1 MYATVFNTY
10 VKPQII
16 LSLHKSQNKFKTS
29 SLRHFCM
36 NFYSALRK
44 EKITLLQV
52 KNNMAADLE
61 RLLNHREV
69 TVVSAD

>member
-1 MYATVFNTY
+1 MYVTNYYTD
-10 VKPQII
+10 
-16 LSLHKSQNKFKTS
+16 LSDFKTS

-36 NFYSALRK
+36 NFYSALQK